1 MKAMPMLFKCNL
13 SIKANDDNGDVDN
26 GDDDNGNDDITFDS
40 TRLVVSVA
48 NIDIVY
54 FYKLQILPAA
64 TQQV

>member
-48 NIDIVY
+48 NIDILY
-54 FYKLQILPAA
+54 FYK
-64 TQQV
+64 